1 MKVFQHLDFLALDPK
16 AVDAFADAL
25 PTALPAGW
33 SYSDTMKD
41 GMLGKN
47 TRAVRLIRERTAGV
61 PRALLALVV
70 QPGKATVGNIVPADD
85 DDPADRELG
94 HDRYN
99 FILEE
104 FATFAL
110 PLADAH
116 HVQHTLTK
124 AHADL
129 GAWLSPQGITL
140 LESFSNL
147 ANKSTGSGHPLDA
160 ERWYTFIIQTHREGS
175 SLDVSTLGRYLV
187 ERLGWGDD
195 QAHKLMLEYEFAR
208 ELLVA
213 YDRDRDRR

>member
-1 MKVFQHLDFLALDPK
+1 MKVFQHLDFLSLDPK

-25 PTALPAGW
+25 RTALPAGW

-41 GMLGKN
+41 GLLGKN
-47 TRAVRLIRERTAGV
+47 TRAVRMIRERSAGV

-70 QPGKATVGNIVPADD
+70 QPGKATVGNIVPADE

-104 FATFAL
+104 FATF
-110 PLADAH
+110 
-116 HVQHTLTK
+116 
-124 AHADL
+124 
-129 GAWLSPQGITL
+129 

-147 ANKSTGSGHPLDA
+147 ANKSTGAGHPMDA
-160 ERWYTFIIQTHREGS
+160 ERWNAFIIQAHREGS
-175 SLDVSTLGRYLV
+175 SLDVTMLGRYLV
-187 ERLGWGDD
+187 EQLRWGDD
-195 QAHKLMLEYEFAR
+195 EAHKLVLEYEFAR

-213 YDRDRDRR
+213 YDREREGR